1 MEFLRNNQLDLM
13 CILGGACLITA
24 LFASITKSLPLR
36 RKRILIF
43 IELSAAF
50 LLFFDR
56 FTYIYN
62 GVTGRAG
69 YVMIRLSNFM
79 LYSLTLL
86 LVLGFNMYLSDMYL
100 HEGEFKNI
108 PRVLKTA
115 EISLKLGLILTAVAH
130 FTGLYYN
137 FDTANTYH
145 RSTFFWLCYII
156 PVAAQLLHL
165 YAIIRFR
172 RRISRRLY
180 ISFLFFAVAPLVAC
194 IPQMFIEGIS
204 FINLSV
210 VGVCIAIYIFTHLD
224 MVEKAEAA
232 NAVANEFFEKE
243 QEDMEQLL
251 KKLSGALVSAID
263 AKDEFTRG
271 HSVRV
276 ADYAR
281 KIAENFGKSE
291 KECNEA
297 YFAGLLHDVGKTGIS
312 DALLSKGEELT
323 EEEFEAI
330 KRHPV
335 IGGQILSSIDDRPYL
350 RIGATYHH
358 ENFDGTGYPEGLKG
372 EEIPEIARILA
383 VANAYE
389 IMSAKKSYRD
399 PMPQEQIR
407 EELLKDSGTKFDPL
421 FVSAMLH
428 IIDQDSN
435 YNLKEDSEVRQ
446 ISENS
451 ELYFDEYRSVVS
463 EGIHITSK
471 MTSISFRYAQNEDF
485 TDYTC
490 FPALILFDSLDR
502 TVHDEVKTVEEYN
515 YLEYGEVWLDGHI
528 IATAARNMV
537 VNIIEDRSASIDL
550 SGNEKK
556 RHRYRVQAVRNKDH
570 VLIRVKNPVQTLEVI
585 AALPDSSRY
594 VYLGLTGEHS
604 RISRVKIDVAANDIK
619 EDFIPRIAEELSF
632 INRLE
637 GDLPNIQ
644 IDGYRSASTGA
655 IPIRDGT
662 KIEFHTMSLPSART
676 VWHCPLISI
685 FYSTDGKEYGKDYRE
700 YALISLDGE
709 KREGADEERAENELL
724 TEQKEDFKG
733 WEYWKKK
740 NKKGLECEVNFR
752 IRGNNVIMTTEN
764 LGVSVRNTT
773 TVNEKIGEIYFALTG
788 DQIAITDIRLKN
800 R

>member
-1 MEFLRNNQLDLM
+1 M

-24 LFASITKSLPLR
+24 LFASITRSLSLR
-36 RKRILIF
+36 RKGILIF

-62 GVTGRAG
+62 GVSGTTG

-79 LYSLTLL
+79 LYILTIL
-86 LVLGFNMYLSDMYL
+86 LVLSLNMYLTDMYL
-100 HEGEFKNI
+100 NEGELKKV
-108 PRVLKTA
+108 PGVLKAA
-115 EISLKLGLILTAVAH
+115 EILLKLGLVLTVVAH
-130 FTGLYYN
+130 FTGLYYT
-137 FDTANTYH
+137 FDKTNTYH
-145 RSTFFWLCYII
+145 RSGGFWICYIV
-156 PVAAQLLHL
+156 PVTAQILQLS
-165 YAIIRFR
+165 AIIRFR
-172 RRISRRLY
+172 RRLSRRL
-180 ISFLFFAVAPLVAC
+180 FTALLLFAVVPLAAS

-210 VGVCIAIYIFTHLD
+210 VGLCIAIYIFTHLD
-224 MVEKAEAA
+224 MVDRAEAA
-232 NAVANEFFEKE
+232 NAMANEFFEKE

-251 KKLSGALVSAID
+251 MRVSGALVSAID

-281 KIAENFGKSE
+281 KIAEIYGKSE
-291 KECNEA
+291 KECEEA
-297 YFAGLLHDVGKTGIS
+297 YFAGLLHDVGKIGIR

-372 EEIPEIARILA
+372 EGIPEIARIIA

-407 EELLKDSGTKFDPL
+407 EELLKDSGTRFDPL
-421 FVSAMLH
+421 FVNVMLH
-428 IIDQDSN
+428 IIDMDSN

-485 TDYTC
+485 TDYAC
-490 FPALILFDSLDR
+490 IPALILFDSLDR
-502 TVHDEVKTVEEYN
+502 TVHDEKKTIEEYN
-515 YLEYGEVWLDGHI
+515 YLEYGEIWLDGHI
-528 IATAARNMV
+528 IDTAARNMV
-537 VNIIEDRSASIDL
+537 VNIIEDSSASTES
-550 SGNEKK
+550 SGTEKK
-556 RHRYRVQAVRNKDH
+556 SCKYLIQAVRNRDH
-570 VLIRVKNPVQTLEVI
+570 MLIRVKNPVQTFEVI
-585 AALPDSSRY
+585 VALPDSSRY
-594 VYLGLTGEHS
+594 AYLGLTGEHS
-604 RISRVKIDVAANDIK
+604 RISRVKIDVAANDIN
-619 EDFIPRIAEELSF
+619 EDFIPRIAEEVSF

-644 IDGYRSASTGA
+644 IDGYRSASTGG
-655 IPIRDGT
+655 IPIKDGT
-662 KIEFHTMSLPSART
+662 KIEFHTMSLPSARA

-685 FYSTDGKEYGKDYRE
+685 FYSKDGQEYGADYRE

-709 KREGADEERAENELL
+709 KREGADEDRAENELI
-724 TEQKEDFKG
+724 TEQKEDFRD

-740 NKKGLECEVNFR
+740 NKKGLECEVSFR
-752 IRGNNVIMTTEN
+752 IRGNRVITTTEN

-773 TVNEKIGEIYFALTG
+773 TVTDGVRDVYFALTG
-788 DQIAITDIRLKN
+788 DQIAITDIRISS
-800 R
+800 

>member
-1 MEFLRNNQLDLM
+1 MDFLRSIQLDLM
-13 CILGGACLITA
+13 STLGGACLITA
-24 LFASITKSLPLR
+24 FFASITKSLPLR
-36 RKRILIF
+36 RKGILIF

-62 GVTGRAG
+62 GASGRTG

-100 HEGEFKNI
+100 HEGELKNV

-115 EISLKLGLILTAVAH
+115 EISLKLGLILTVIAH
-130 FTGLYYN
+130 FTGLYYT
-137 FDTANTYH
+137 FDTTNTYH
-145 RSTFFWLCYII
+145 RSTFFWLCYIV
-156 PVAAQLLHL
+156 PVAAQILQL

-180 ISFLFFAVAPLVAC
+180 ISLLLFAVVPLIAC

-232 NAVANEFFEKE
+232 NAMANEFFEKE
-243 QEDMEQLL
+243 QEDMERLL
-251 KKLSGALVSAID
+251 KRLSGALVSAID

-281 KIAENFGKSE
+281 KIAEIYGKSE

-297 YFAGLLHDVGKTGIS
+297 YFAGLLHDVGKTGIR
-312 DALLSKGEELT
+312 DALLSKGEGLT

-350 RIGATYHH
+350 SIGATYHH

-389 IMSAKKSYRD
+389 VMSAKKSYRE

-407 EELLKDSGTKFDPL
+407 EELLKGSGTKYDPQ
-421 FVSAMLH
+421 FVNAMLH
-428 IIDQDSN
+428 IIDMDSN

-451 ELYFDEYRSVVS
+451 ELYFDEYRSMVS

-485 TDYTC
+485 TDYAC
-490 FPALILFDSLDR
+490 VPALILFDSLDR
-502 TVHDEVKTVEEYN
+502 TVHDEAKTIEEYN
-515 YLEYGEVWLDGHI
+515 YLEYGEIWLDGHI
-528 IATAARNMV
+528 ITTAARNMV
-537 VNIIEDRSASIDL
+537 VNIIEDRSGSIDP

-556 RHRYRVQAVRNKDH
+556 RHKYRVQAVRNKDH

-709 KREGADEERAENELL
+709 RREGADEERAENELI
-724 TEQKEDFKG
+724 TEQKENFKG

-740 NKKGLECEVNFR
+740 NKKGLECEVSFR

-773 TVNEKIGEIYFALTG
+773 TVSDKIGNIYFALTG
-788 DQIAITDIRLKN
+788 DQIAITDIRIKK
-800 R
+800 